1 MSWAVGVSLC
11 LLLPSLMI
19 FPAARSL
26 CDFPVFRALPLVSAE
41 SWEHG
46 PIQLLWCDV
55 PLPGFHLLP
64 WKIPFLAGA
73 KFPLLYFTFSFL
85 LLLFLFIF
93 FPLVAFSLRCRFV
106 VFCFG
111 CTWSRYL
118 KLSIAWVATCRLG
131 NAPARKR
138 RVSFCSCLCCCCP
151 GLQIHTAKYTQT
163 HRHKHFS
170 WNCRPFSL
178 FGFNYMKM
186 KSDFQ
191 YPSYNSVL
199 YSVWLLYRHYSAEI
213 MRQFVGCSSS
223 GCLAVSLM
231 NSVFSS

>member
-85 LLLFLFIF
+85 LLLFPFYFLSACGLFAS
-93 FPLVAFSLRCRFV
+93 LSLRCFLFWLHLVAVPETVNCLGRDVSPWQRTRPQAHSRLLFLFV
-106 VFCFG
+106 LLL
-111 CTWSRYL
+111 SRLTNTY
-118 KLSIAWVATCRLG
+118 T
-131 NAPARKR
+131 
-138 RVSFCSCLCCCCP
+138 
-151 GLQIHTAKYTQT
+151 QIHTNT
-163 HRHKHFS
+163 
-170 WNCRPFSL
+170 
-178 FGFNYMKM
+178 
-186 KSDFQ
+186 
-191 YPSYNSVL
+191 
-199 YSVWLLYRHYSAEI
+199 
-213 MRQFVGCSSS
+213 
-223 GCLAVSLM
+223 
-231 NSVFSS
+231 

>member
-85 LLLFLFIF
+85 LLLFPFLFSF
-93 FPLVAFSLRCRFV
+93 RLWPFRFV
-106 VFCFG
+106 VASLFSVLAALG
-111 CTWSRYL
+111 RGTWNCQL
-118 KLSIAWVATCRLG
+118 LG
-131 NAPARKR
+131 SR
-138 RVSFCSCLCCCCP
+138 RVALATHPPASAESPSVLVRVVVVP
-151 GLQIHTAKYTQT
+151 AYKYIHTNT
-163 HRHKHFS
+163 HKHIDINISVEIVGLSLCLVLITWKWNLIFNTLPTIRFS
-170 WNCRPFSL
+170 IPSGSCVGTIPRRWWGNLWAVLLLVASL
-178 FGFNYMKM
+178 F
-186 KSDFQ
+186 
-191 YPSYNSVL
+191 
-199 YSVWLLYRHYSAEI
+199 H
-213 MRQFVGCSSS
+213 
-223 GCLAVSLM
+223 
-231 NSVFSS
+231 

>member
-26 CDFPVFRALPLVSAE
+26 CDFPVFAHFRWFPLNPE
-41 SWEHG
+41 STDRFSY
-46 PIQLLWCDV
+46 CDV
-55 PLPGFHLLP
+55 MCPCRDSTCCREKFR
-64 WKIPFLAGA
+64 FLQVPS
-73 KFPLLYFTFSFL
+73 FLYFIL
-85 LLLFLFIF
+85 LLVFFFFSLFIF

-170 WNCRPFSL
+170 
-178 FGFNYMKM
+178 
-186 KSDFQ
+186 
-191 YPSYNSVL
+191 
-199 YSVWLLYRHYSAEI
+199 
-213 MRQFVGCSSS
+213 
-223 GCLAVSLM
+223 
-231 NSVFSS
+231 